1 MKIFHTVESEVRS
14 YCRSFPTVFNKAKN
28 SMLFS
33 EDGKEYLDFF
43 AGAGALNYGHNNDY
57 IKKKLM
63 DYLSSDAIIHGL
75 DMFTK
80 AKREFIGKF
89 VKSILIPRDL
99 TYKMQFCGPTGT
111 NAVEAALKL
120 ARKVKKRA
128 NIFAFMG
135 AFHGMTLGSLAAT
148 SNISSREG
156 AGLSLNNI
164 TFMPY
169 PSSNISFDTIQ
180 YMEDILKDDHSGIE
194 KPAAVIVETVQAE
207 GGINIAPV
215 EWLKRLSDLC
225 KENDILLICDD
236 IQVGCGRT
244 GEFFSF
250 ERAEIIPD
258 MVVLSKSISGYGL
271 PMSLLLLKPELDI
284 WQPGEH
290 NGTFRGN
297 QLAFVAASAALE
309 YRENINLDM
318 NTKLME
324 NFLKKY
330 LTESIKPL
338 HDCIEIRGIGL
349 IWGIDFSRMGIEH
362 ASKEIVRRCFDNG
375 LIIERVGR
383 EDSVVKIMPPLN
395 IEMKDLEKGC
405 DILRCV
411 ISEYLMSVQ
420 KENIGITV

>member
-33 EDGKEYLDFF
+33 EDGKEYFDFF

-120 ARKVKKRA
+120 ARKVKKRT

-244 GEFFSF
+244 GDFFSF

-349 IWGIDFSRMGIEH
+349 IWGIDFSRLGIEY
-362 ASKEIVRRCFDNG
+362 ASKEIVRRCFDKG